1 VINIIRVHTAP
12 QSMQNLWN
20 DDDARAFGDDPVA
33 LRVYT
38 SRLLGRDPSLVLHG
52 GGNTSVKTTVRDVFG
67 DAVDVLLVKGSG
79 WDLATIEAAGFSPVR
94 LDVLRRLATQEHVSD
109 ARLVRAQRA
118 AMTDPAA
125 PDASVEAVLHALI
138 PFAFVDHT
146 HADAVVALTNTPRG
160 AELVAEVYGDRLLV
174 IPYVMPGFA
183 LARVVYEQTR
193 GADWSNYD
201 AMVLL
206 NHGIFTWGDTAR
218 ASYDAMI
225 RLVSAAERRVAARSV
240 MRPTSTSGGPPMDAL
255 PAIRRAVS
263 ELAGRAMVAMLDA
276 SPASCAFVDLPN
288 VADIATRGPL
298 TPDHIIRTKRV
309 PVVLGGDPIADVQA
323 FAASYRQYF
332 ARHTDGAKT
341 MLDAAPR
348 WAVWPGRGI
357 VTFGR
362 TARDARIALDVV
374 QHTVTAIQWSEA
386 LGGWRALPE
395 KDLFDVEYW
404 ELEQAKLTKAGA
416 GRAFDG
422 RVAIVT
428 GAASG
433 IGRAAAEELAS
444 QGAAVVTAD
453 LGPIQTPV
461 GGTNVHVV
469 CDLTDPAAPATI
481 VQRAVR
487 EFGGLD
493 VVVSNV
499 GRFPASHRIDALDD
513 EAWRQAFDVN
523 VTSHQRLLTACVPV
537 LREGIAPS
545 VVVVGSKNVPAP
557 GPAQAAYSASKAA
570 LTQLARVAALELA
583 ADGIR
588 VNVVHPN
595 AVFDTGLWTDD
606 VLRARADAY
615 GKTVEEYKRSN
626 LLGVEVTSRAV
637 ASAIVALAGPTF
649 SCTTGAQV
657 PVDGG
662 NERVI

>member
-1 VINIIRVHTAP
+1 
-12 QSMQNLWN
+12 
-20 DDDARAFGDDPVA
+20 
-33 LRVYT
+33 
-38 SRLLGRDPSLVLHG
+38 
-52 GGNTSVKTTVRDVFG
+52 
-67 DAVDVLLVKGSG
+67 VLLVKGSG
-79 WDLATIEAAGFSPVR
+79 WDLATIEAPGFSPVR
-94 LDVLRRLATQEHVSD
+94 LDVLRRLATQEHISD
-109 ARLVRAQRA
+109 AMLVRAQRA
-118 AMTDPAA
+118 AMTDPGA

-146 HADAVVALTNTPRG
+146 HADAVVALTNTPHG
-160 AELVAEVYGDRLLV
+160 AELIAEVYGDRMLA

-183 LARVVYEQTR
+183 LARAVYERTQD
-193 GADWSNYD
+193 ADWSQYD
-201 AMVLL
+201 GMVLL
-206 NHGIFTWGDTAR
+206 NHGIFTWGNTAR

-225 RLVSAAERRVAARSV
+225 RLVSAAERRVAADAA
-240 MRPTSTSGGPPMDAL
+240 TDSTPASAL
-255 PAIRRAVS
+255 PIDRLPTIRRSVS
-263 ELAGRAMVAMLDA
+263 ELAGRAMIAMLDA
-276 SPASCAFVDLPN
+276 SPASRAFVDLPN

-309 PVVLGGDPIADVQA
+309 PVIFGADPVADVHA
-323 FAASYRQYF
+323 FAKAYREYF
-332 ARHTDGAKT
+332 ARHADDTKA
-341 MLDAAPR
+341 MLDPAPR

-362 TARDARIALDVV
+362 TARDARIASDIV
-374 QHTVTAIQWSEA
+374 QHTIAAIQWSEG
-386 LGGWRALPE
+386 LGGWCALPE
-395 KDLFDVEYW
+395 KELFDVEYW
-404 ELEQAKLTKAGA
+404 ELEQAKLGKGGA
-416 GRAFDG
+416 GRIFDG

-433 IGRAAAEELAS
+433 IGRAVAEELAS

-453 LGPIQTPV
+453 LESMRTPI
-461 GGTNVHVV
+461 GGTSVHVV
-469 CDLTDPAAPATI
+469 CDLTDSAAPAM
-481 VQRAVR
+481 VVHRALR
-487 EFGGLD
+487 DFGGLD
-493 VVVSNV
+493 LVVSNV
-499 GRFPASHRIDALDD
+499 GRFPASRRIDALDD
-513 EAWRQAFDVN
+513 EAWRNAFDLN
-523 VTSHQRLLTACVPV
+523 VTSHQRLLTASVPL
-537 LREGIAPS
+537 LRDGVAPS

-606 VLRARADAY
+606 VLRARAEAY

-637 ASAIVALAGPTF
+637 ASAIVALAGPAF

-657 PVDGG
+657 PIDGG